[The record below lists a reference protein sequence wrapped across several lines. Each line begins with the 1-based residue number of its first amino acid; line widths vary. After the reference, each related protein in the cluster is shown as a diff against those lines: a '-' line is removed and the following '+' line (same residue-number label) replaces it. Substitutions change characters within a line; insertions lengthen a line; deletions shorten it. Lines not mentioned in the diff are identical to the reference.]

1 MRAGIF
7 IIETKNWSKDS
18 VESYDL
24 RSPVDQIRRS
34 SYAVFTVMSNTSG
47 KNYFR
52 LKRHPWGD
60 QKVPIRSIIAM
71 AGHKPKEQF
80 EYVQVKE
87 ISQLNSYISY
97 FEPIFDEKETNE
109 ISQHLERMNFDGR
122 V

>member
-1 MRAGIF
+1 MAFFFVNRLWLF
-7 IIETKNWSKDS
+7 YS
-18 VESYDL
+18 L
-24 RSPVDQIRRS
+24 
-34 SYAVFTVMSNTSG
+34 MSILHGNNKIASGG

-60 QKVPIRSIIAM
+60 KKVPIRSIIAM

-80 EYVQVKE
+80 KYVQIKE
-87 ISQLNSYISY
+87 VNELNSYISY